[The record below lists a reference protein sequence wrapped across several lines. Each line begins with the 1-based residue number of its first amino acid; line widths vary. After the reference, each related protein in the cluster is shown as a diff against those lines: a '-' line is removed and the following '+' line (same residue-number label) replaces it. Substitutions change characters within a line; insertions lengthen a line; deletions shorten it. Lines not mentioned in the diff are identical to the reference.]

1 MKGIISIKTNGVGRH
16 LNSSVTGFPVQR
28 MGLDIW
34 PIHAVQN
41 AQQTQDHEV
50 FVGRSLVDE
59 LLTLTDGV
67 ESIRQLSECG
77 AVIAGYQTDSK
88 FCDSVCELVTRVKEE
103 SRQVLYVCHPELAE
117 PIADKEPHAPLFES
131 LMPMADVIVS
141 SKYVLEQFTGVKISN
156 VESATQAC
164 QKALEMGPKLILVTN
179 IELEEHFTM
188 MLATPKSIYLSQ
200 RPMLDFETPPAGV
213 GDLTAVVF
221 TACLVKRM
229 SPVAALRHTNNAVY
243 GVLELTYDNGS
254 SELETIAGQ
263 YEFVEP
269 TFDFPVKKL
278 MALSMV

>member
-1 MKGIISIKTNGVGRH
+1 MT
-16 LNSSVTGFPVQR
+16 LNQRRRLAKRPSKWGQSS
-28 MGLDIW
+28 
-34 PIHAVQN
+34 
-41 AQQTQDHEV
+41 
-50 FVGRSLVDE
+50 S
-59 LLTLTDGV
+59 
-67 ESIRQLSECG
+67 
-77 AVIAGYQTDSK
+77 
-88 FCDSVCELVTRVKEE
+88 
-103 SRQVLYVCHPELAE
+103 
-117 PIADKEPHAPLFES
+117 
-131 LMPMADVIVS
+131 
-141 SKYVLEQFTGVKISN
+141 
-156 VESATQAC
+156 
-164 QKALEMGPKLILVTN
+164 LVTN

-254 SELETIAGQ
+254 SELETIAR